1 MSELKELFVTKH
13 NSLIEASY
21 KLTLNEQRLVL
32 LCISQLDPRKP
43 IPKEN
48 IFTITAKEFS
58 LMFGVSEKCAYR
70 ELENASKDLY
80 EQDIKTYDGKY
91 NCRFRWVYGVK
102 YHRSEGKVTLGFS
115 PWLVPYLTTLHERF
129 TRYNLKKVSGLKSVY
144 AIRLFEFLIQ
154 FKSTGKLLISL
165 EVFRDRLEIKNEYK
179 RFCDLKRRV
188 ILTAVKELE
197 EKSGLLIKWKSIKSG
212 KSVTQLEFSF
222 REKET
227 LETEKKESKKRNLI
241 KTKLDHLKRMLRSN
255 V

>member
-1 MSELKELFVTKH
+1 MSKSKELFVTKH
-13 NSLIEASY
+13 NCLIEASY

-43 IPKEN
+43 LPKEN
-48 IFTITAKEFS
+48 LFTITAKDFS

-80 EQDIKTYDGKY
+80 EQDIRTYDGKY
-91 NCRFRWVYGVK
+91 NYRFRWVYGIK
-102 YHRSEGKVTLGFS
+102 YHHSEGKVTLGFS
-115 PWLVPYLTTLHERF
+115 PWVATYLTTLHERF

-197 EKSGLLIKWKSIKSG
+197 EKSGLIIKWQPIKSG
-212 KSVTQLEFSF
+212 KSVTQLEFNF
-222 REKET
+222 RESEIFEGDKDV
-227 LETEKKESKKRNLI
+227 KKES
-241 KTKLDHLKRMLRSN
+241 SCA
-255 V
+255 